1 MTSTTTING
10 WTIPTL
16 SDVPNI
22 ETAIHPL
29 ANAIDA
35 RVIPIFT
42 TTGNRDSAISAP
54 SFGMHAAVSGT
65 GEVYV
70 YNGSAWVSAVPRNFY
85 KTANE
90 SVTNS
95 TMQDDNTFTFSVE
108 ANSFY
113 FAELHCCLSCVDAGA
128 GVDFKSQW
136 TVPASTTGIRWRSAL
151 VTGATSDTSDKSQI
165 DTIAGGSATIG
176 VLATTKTFFIERISF
191 DTAGTAG
198 NATLQWAQAATDA
211 DPTIVEA
218 GSYMRVWKVG

>member
-1 MTSTTTING
+1 MTTTTTING

-29 ANAIDA
+29 ANAIDT
-35 RVIPIFT
+35 RVIPVFT
-42 TTGNRDSAISAP
+42 TTGARDTAISAP

-70 YNGSAWVSAVPRNFY
+70 YNGSSWVGAVPRNFY

-90 SVTNS
+90 SVTNN

-113 FAELHCCLSCVDAGA
+113 FVEMHCCLSCVDAGA
-128 GVDFKSQW
+128 APDFKSQW
-136 TVPASTTGIRWRSAL
+136 TVPAGTTGIRWRNAL
-151 VTGATSDTSDKSQI
+151 TTGATADTGDKSQI
-165 DTIAGGSATIG
+165 DTIAGGSAAIG
-176 VLATTKTFFIERISF
+176 VLATTKTYFIERISV

-198 NATLQWAQAATDA
+198 TMTLQWAQNATDA
-211 DPTIVEA
+211 DPVIMEA